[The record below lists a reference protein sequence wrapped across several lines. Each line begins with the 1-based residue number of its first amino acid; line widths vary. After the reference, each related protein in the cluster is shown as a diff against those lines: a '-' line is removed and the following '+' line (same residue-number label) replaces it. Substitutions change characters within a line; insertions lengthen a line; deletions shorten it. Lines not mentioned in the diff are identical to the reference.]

1 MTYSKPL
8 ANRLREV
15 ILHGTWIANTN
26 FRAQLESLDWQVA
39 TTSLAPL
46 NNIALLAQHTHY
58 YIQGIKNALNLG
70 VLGLSDAQ
78 SFTFP
83 KIQSEA
89 DWKSFLEMFWSD
101 TEQLANQ
108 IESMSDEVLNQ
119 SFIDEKYGNFLR
131 NFDALIEHSY
141 YHLGQIVLIKKMIL
155 NTSKSKT

>member
-1 MTYSKPL
+1 
-8 ANRLREV
+8 
-15 ILHGTWIANTN
+15 
-26 FRAQLESLDWQVA
+26 
-39 TTSLAPL
+39 
-46 NNIALLAQHTHY
+46 
-58 YIQGIKNALNLG
+58 
-70 VLGLSDAQ
+70 
-78 SFTFP
+78 
-83 KIQSEA
+83 
-89 DWKSFLEMFWSD
+89 MFWSD